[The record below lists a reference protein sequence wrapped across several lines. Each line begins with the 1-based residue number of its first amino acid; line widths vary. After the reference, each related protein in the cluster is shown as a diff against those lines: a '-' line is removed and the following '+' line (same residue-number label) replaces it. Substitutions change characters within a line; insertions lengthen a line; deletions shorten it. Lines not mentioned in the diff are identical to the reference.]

1 MQGMKHQCCFF
12 AGKERGAMSFAGWL
26 VVVFVSHLTNRV
38 LNEGEASARNMLALK
53 RGVQGLGLGNL
64 SQSSLHY

>member
-1 MQGMKHQCCFF
+1 
-12 AGKERGAMSFAGWL
+12 MSFAGWL